1 MKLLKVFSFLAM
13 VVSFIGAVP
22 PPDNSSPD
30 SVNVQDDIVVE
41 MSNVDDIGLVIVWN
55 GDGAETVSEC
65 EWSSGGNHGYD
76 KKNIS
81 KFLTKGTNYIMFV
94 LYNKVYQGG
103 IFFAGGK
110 WSYDFALYKNGSSV
124 WSKTGYRRENDAEVK
139 YWKVIKA
146 DVSSSGR
153 VSLTDS
159 IRKKELRILREGL
172 GEVERKLYNGT
183 GVATPF

>member
-1 MKLLKVFSFLAM
+1 MRLLQVFAFLAITTL
-13 VVSFIGAVP
+13 FIGAVP

-30 SVNVQDDIVVE
+30 SVNVQDSIVVE
-41 MSNVDDIGLVIVWN
+41 MSHIDDIGLVIVWN
-55 GDGAETVSEC
+55 GDGAETVSKC
-65 EWSSGGNHGYD
+65 EWSGGNHGYD

-81 KFLTKGTNYIMFV
+81 NYLTKGTNYIMFV

-103 IFFAGGK
+103 LFFAGGK
-110 WSYDFALYKNGSSV
+110 WSYDFALYKNGSSI
-124 WSKTGYRRENDAEVK
+124 WSKSGYRRENDAEVK

-146 DVSSSGR
+146 DVSSSGK

-159 IRKKELRILREGL
+159 IRKKELKILREGL